1 MSFARVIGVS
11 AVFTFTANKA
21 ISQMTRASRSFDRL
35 NTSAQN
41 TQATLR
47 QGFAGMNTLGVVAA
61 AGIGTAMSKFADF
74 DKAAMQLKSRL
85 DASDPSFETMK
96 QRALEVGGATKFTAA
111 EVLTAM
117 ERFKQLGVSGQ
128 DVLKNIGLVARFA
141 ASENISLEKAVRMGV
156 VSTKVFGMET
166 ADLSRVMNRMMFVS
180 NNTAATTTELFNSL
194 RYVSGA
200 TKFTKSNFAEIVN
213 LLGLFHNSALF
224 GSRAGT
230 AMTNMINKLSANAKD
245 GKIYIGK
252 YAAQIHKNNE
262 GGLDLTQTML
272 NVATAFKLL
281 SEDAKKSGK
290 GMETVQR
297 LADKLFGVRG
307 SRGVGALVD
316 YVYGK
321 DRDKLFKLYKTQESQ
336 VNKEIDKV
344 YNIRVQN
351 VADAYIR
358 MTSALDAFATSSMKN
373 FKGPIYKTIENY
385 TRLLTNAG
393 KVIGLVTGSNEAL
406 GWSAQK
412 VVKFLDP
419 KGAFGL
425 STNTVELVRGF
436 YSGFKNTLDIAVG
449 LGKAVVYVGDTLA
462 GWSKWLGLG
471 KERLS
476 GIAGML
482 VAGGVIMTALTAL
495 KYSFGLLLAPI
506 GKVTWGIGAWV
517 TGLYA
522 ANTGVD
528 KFYAGINLANKAL
541 AGLLFLGKLY
551 LIYKAWQLIAKAI
564 DYLSGGALTRLINR
578 WGDWFAQVQGVVK
591 FLQRIGVL
599 QETATNVKDTAR
611 NTANARLVEMEAL
624 RKRGIETF
632 GSRNAKGVVERQR
645 ITREAVTGRIR
656 QSLQERGFTSDQIA
670 ATLKELVPRLNQF
683 KSQNDMGHL
692 FDTRATGSAGPVK
705 FEFKIGVAEVAKQVA
720 IYQNDTKERSGK
732 KTDRGMQ
739 QRGISQTARR

>member
-351 VADAYIR
+351 VKDAYIR
-358 MTSALDAFATSSMKN
+358 MTSALDAFAISSMKN
-373 FKGPIYKTIENY
+373 FKGPIYKTIEDY

-449 LGKAVVYVGDTLA
+449 LGKAVVYVADKLA
-462 GWSKWLGLG
+462 DWSKWLGLG

-506 GKVTWGIGAWV
+506 GTVTWGIGAWAV
-517 TGLYA
+517 GLYA

-541 AGLLFLGKLY
+541 RMLGRIGIY
-551 LIYKAWQLIAKAI
+551 YAIYKAWQMIAVVI
-564 DYLSGGALTRLINR
+564 DKLTNNALTKMNNKM
-578 WGDWFAQVQGVVK
+578 GDFLAKTEWVVNLLK
-591 FLQRIGVL
+591 KMGIL
-599 QETATNVKDTAR
+599 QETATNSRSGATFAAKQ
-611 NTANARLVEMEAL
+611 AL
-624 RKRGIETF
+624 APLESMRARGIQTI
-632 GSRNAKGVVERQR
+632 GNAKGERVALS
-645 ITREAVTGRIR
+645 REEATARVR
-656 QSLQERGFTSDQIA
+656 QSLKNRKYSESEIDSTMKQLLPQLLRFNAKQ
-670 ATLKELVPRLNQF
+670 
-683 KSQNDMGHL
+683 DMSS
-692 FDTRATGSAGPVK
+692 TGPAFITGGAGPVK
-705 FEFKIGVAEVAKQVA
+705 FEFKIGVAEIAKQVA
-720 IYQNDTKERSGK
+720 TYQNDTKERSGK

>member
-11 AVFTFTANKA
+11 AVFTFSANRA
-21 ISQMTRASRSFDRL
+21 INQMTRASRGFDRL
-35 NTSAQN
+35 NTSAKS
-41 TQATLR
+41 TQDTLR
-47 QGFAGMNTLGVVAA
+47 QGFAGLTGLGVAA
-61 AGIGTAMSKFADF
+61 TAGIGFAVSKFADF

-96 QRALEVGGATKFTAA
+96 QKALEVGGATKFTAA

-117 ERFKQLGVSGQ
+117 ERFKQLGVSGK
-128 DVLKNIGLVARFA
+128 DVLTNIGMVAKFA

-156 VSTKVFGMET
+156 VSTKVFGLET
-166 ADLSRVMNRMMFVS
+166 SKLSDVMNRMMFVS
-180 NNTAATTTELFNSL
+180 NNTAANTTELFNAL

-200 TKFTKSNFAEIVN
+200 TKFTKSNFQEIVN
-213 LLGLFHNSALF
+213 MLGLFHNSALF

-230 AMTNMINKLSANAKD
+230 AMTNMINKLSANAKQ
-245 GKIYIGK
+245 GTIQIGD
-252 YAAQIHKNNE
+252 YTAMIHKNKE

-272 NVATAFKLL
+272 NVATAFKRMT
-281 SEDAKKSGK
+281 EDAKKSGK

-307 SRGVGALVD
+307 ARGVGALVD
-316 YVYGK
+316 FVYGK
-321 DRDKLFKLYKTQESQ
+321 DRDTLLKLYKTQESQ

-351 VADAYIR
+351 VKDAYIR
-358 MTSALDAFATSSMKN
+358 MTSALDAFAISSMKN

-393 KVIGLVTGSNEAL
+393 KVVGLVTGSNEAL

-419 KGAFGL
+419 KGTFGL

-599 QETATNVKDTAR
+599 QETATNVKDTAS
-611 NTANARLVEMEAL
+611 NAATQRLAELEAL
-624 RKRGIETF
+624 RNRGVTTF
-632 GSRNAKGVVERQR
+632 GVRGVDGSVQRQNL
-645 ITREAVTGRIR
+645 TREAVTERVR
-656 QSLQERGFTSDQIA
+656 QSLQQRGFNSEQIA
-670 ATLKELVPRLNQF
+670 MALKELMPRINQF
-683 KSQNDMGHL
+683 QGKNEFGVQPIIPMAPIQVAV
-692 FDTRATGSAGPVK
+692 TVSAS
-705 FEFKIGVAEVAKQVA
+705 EVAKQVA
-720 IYQNDTKERSGK
+720 IYQNNTKERNGK
-732 KTDRGMQ
+732 KVDRSMQ
-739 QRGISQTARR
+739 QRGISQTRR